1 MGSYDK
7 KYKPYKMKIFF
18 LLSIII
24 IAIVFLGRKFI
35 YSAKRSLY
43 KDQAAWS
50 GKDIVIKYNN
60 KREVLESEESD
71 NFLKMIADEAK
82 NYLDDQSKEKE

>member
-1 MGSYDK
+1 MIK
-7 KYKPYKMKIFF
+7 NKPYKMKIFF

-35 YSAKRSLY
+35 YSAKRSLF